1 MSDET
6 KIESTDIPIYGDWV
20 MSRSKGNGHPR
31 SSIYDSDGNCI
42 YEAIGT
48 MSFEEAS
55 LYVRGFEY
63 GFKRGE
69 EYGCKNTRAGMRRAL
84 GL

>member
-6 KIESTDIPIYGDWV
+6 KIETTDIPLYRDWV
-20 MSRSKGNGHPR
+20 LSRSKGNGHPR
-31 SSIYDSDGNCI
+31 SSIYDCDGNCI
-42 YEAIGT
+42 YDAIGT
-48 MSFEEAS
+48 LSHEEAI

-69 EYGCKNTRAGMRRAL
+69 ECGCANTRAGMRRAL